1 MVPIRP
7 ARAALLAALL
17 ALASMLAG
25 TAGAAGLSGTNPADA
40 ACPDDGCRVEGGR
53 YRVVV
58 PPAWNGRDRLPV
70 AVWFHGYRQ
79 DPGEVIGD
87 RPLVAPFT
95 RRGVLLVVPEGAE
108 GSWNFRAR
116 PEGRDE
122 PAFVGRV
129 LDDVRRRWAIDEGH
143 VAALGFSIG
152 ATMVWSLA
160 CRREPAFTAHVAFSG
175 TLWPPYPEHCAAG
188 RTDLLHIHGTT
199 DTVFPL
205 AGREVR
211 TGLRQ
216 GNSDMMLDFLR
227 AEKSCRPAAPTL
239 SAPVPTAPVPTAALP
254 TASVPAAAPPAGL
267 TCRHDACASGGT
279 VVSCRHGGGHW
290 VEPAWVDMA
299 LGWMLAR

>member
-1 MVPIRP
+1 MVPLRL
-7 ARAALLAALL
+7 ARAVLLAAVM
-17 ALASMLAG
+17 ALVGGSP
-25 TAGAAGLSGTNPADA
+25 AGAGPSAANAADA
-40 ACPDDGCRVEGGR
+40 AVCPDDGCRVDGGR

-58 PPAWNGRDRLPV
+58 PPAWNGRDPLPV

-87 RPLVAPFT
+87 RPLVAPFA

-122 PAFVGRV
+122 AAFAGRV
-129 LDDVRRRWAIDEGH
+129 LDDVRRRWPVDDGH
-143 VAALGFSIG
+143 VAAFGFSIG
-152 ATMVWSLA
+152 ATMVWTLA
-160 CRREPAFTAHVAFSG
+160 CRRQPAFTAHVAFSG
-175 TLWPPYPEHCAAG
+175 TLWPPYPEHCPAG

-205 AGREVR
+205 AGRELR
-211 TGLRQ
+211 NGLRQ

-227 AEKSCRPAAPTL
+227 AEKSCAPAAP
-239 SAPVPTAPVPTAALP
+239 
-254 TASVPAAAPPAGL
+254 VPATALPAGL
-267 TCRHDACASGGT
+267 ACRRDDCAGGGS

-299 LGWMLAR
+299 LGWMLTR

>member
-1 MVPIRP
+1 MVPLRF
-7 ARAALLAALL
+7 ARAMLLAAVM
-17 ALASMLAG
+17 AAVMAFVGGSP
-25 TAGAAGLSGTNPADA
+25 AGAGPSAAVPSAANAADA
-40 ACPDDGCRVEGGR
+40 ACPDEGCRVDGGR
-53 YRVVV
+53 YRAVV
-58 PPAWNGRDRLPV
+58 PPAWNGRDPLPV

-87 RPLVAPFT
+87 RPLVAPFA

-122 PAFVGRV
+122 AAFVGRV
-129 LDDVRRRWAIDEGH
+129 LDDVRRRWPVDDGH
-143 VAALGFSIG
+143 VAAFGFSIG
-152 ATMVWSLA
+152 ATMVWTLA
-160 CRREPAFTAHVAFSG
+160 CRRQPAFTAHVAFSG

-205 AGREVR
+205 AGRELR
-211 TGLRQ
+211 NGLRQ

-227 AEKSCRPAAPTL
+227 AEKSCRAASPL
-239 SAPVPTAPVPTAALP
+239 
-254 TASVPAAAPPAGL
+254 PAAALQPAATPPVGLACRSDDCAG
-267 TCRHDACASGGT
+267 GGT
-279 VVSCRHGGGHW
+279 IVSCRHGGGHW
-290 VEPAWVDMA
+290 VEPGWVDMA